1 MTLLII
7 GVLAAVWAVIVVV
20 AIALCL
26 SAAQG
31 EAALED
37 ELGEPLTASS
47 LLDRTG
53 HLATTRFSVP
63 ADAAPGQRTSA
74 A

>member
-7 GVLAAVWAVIVVV
+7 GVLAAAWAAIAVLVV
-20 AIALCL
+20 ALCL

-37 ELGEPLTASS
+37 ELADAAPAAS

-53 HLATTRFSVP
+53 TLATVRFPVAADP
-63 ADAAPGQRTSA
+63 ASRQQLSA
-74 A
+74 

>member
-7 GVLAAVWAVIVVV
+7 GILAAAWAVVAVL

-37 ELGEPLTASS
+37 ELTQPAPSPL

-53 HLATTRFSVP
+53 PLATARFSAA
-63 ADAAPGQRTSA
+63 ADRTPGQQLSA
-74 A
+74 

>member
-7 GVLAAVWAVIVVV
+7 GVLAAVWAVIAVL

-37 ELGEPLTASS
+37 ELAQSAPSPL

-53 HLATTRFSVP
+53 PLAAARFPVP
-63 ADAAPGQRTSA
+63 ADGAPGQQLSA
-74 A
+74 